1 MVPGIVGPGIVID
14 KKVHKKMK
22 KAHKKKQKHHKH
34 GKVSAPGAWLGR
46 GAPSK
51 ALRRQGRA
59 RNGGLK
65 SEDVGQ

>member
-46 GAPSK
+46 GDPSK
-51 ALRRQGRA
+51 GRPFEGTEEA
-59 RNGGLK
+59 GEGKEWRF
-65 SEDVGQ
+65 EV

>member
-1 MVPGIVGPGIVID
+1 MID

-34 GKVSAPGAWLGR
+34 GKVSAPGAELGR

-51 ALRRQGRA
+51 GLRRQGE
-59 RNGGLK
+59 GKEWGF
-65 SEDVGQ
+65 

>member
-1 MVPGIVGPGIVID
+1 MID

-51 ALRRQGRA
+51 GLRRQGRA
-59 RNGGLK
+59 RNGGF
-65 SEDVGQ
+65 EV